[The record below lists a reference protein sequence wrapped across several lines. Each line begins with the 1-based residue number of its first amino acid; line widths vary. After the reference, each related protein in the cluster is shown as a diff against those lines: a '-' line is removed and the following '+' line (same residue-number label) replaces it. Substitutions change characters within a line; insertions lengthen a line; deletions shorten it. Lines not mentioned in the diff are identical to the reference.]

1 MSETFADFMKSKYML
16 SGIKNINIIWFV
28 CLFLIISV
36 SQKLGNKKKKRKIL
50 QCQTDE
56 TQWARKRK
64 TDRIVHGVDTLSP
77 FSLRISRGAFVE
89 T

>member
-56 TQWARKRK
+56 TQ
-64 TDRIVHGVDTLSP
+64 
-77 FSLRISRGAFVE
+77 
-89 T
+89 